1 MRFWLKI
8 EILGSPFRTQ
18 SDLAK
23 AIGKSEYW
31 LSKVVHGRIDPN
43 EKEKELIA
51 SALKTVPSERLFSD
65 QDTWS

>member
-8 EILGSPFRTQ
+8 QILGSPFRTQ

-23 AIGKSEYW
+23 AIKKSDHW
-31 LSKVVHGRIDPN
+31 LSSVIHGRIDPN

-51 SALKTVPSERLFSD
+51 SALKTVPSERLFL
-65 QDTWS
+65 DTEHWS